1 MYKVIKYFTDLQDN
15 DHAYHEGETFPRE
28 GLTVTSKRLAELSSA
43 INKRGVPLIEEIK
56 DDFSQYMN
64 TPIEDVEVAEEPKAK
79 KKGRKKNDAE

>member
-1 MYKVIKYFTDLQDN
+1 MYKVIKFFTDLQDE

-28 GLTVTSKRLAELSSA
+28 GLTVTSKRLEELSSA

-64 TPIEDVEVAEEPKAK
+64 PPVEAEEEEAKPKAK
-79 KKGRKKNDAE
+79 RTKKKG

>member
-15 DHAYHEGETFPRE
+15 NHAYHEGETFPRE
-28 GLTVTSKRLAELSSA
+28 GLTVTSKRLDELSSA

-64 TPIEDVEVAEEPKAK
+64 PPVEAEEEEPKPKAKRTK
-79 KKGRKKNDAE
+79 KKG

>member
-1 MYKVIKYFTDLQDN
+1 MYKVIKFFTDLQDG

-28 GLTVTSKRLAELSSA
+28 GLTVTAKRLEELSSA

-64 TPIEDVEVAEEPKAK
+64 PPVESEEEAKPKAKRAK
-79 KKGRKKNDAE
+79 KKG